1 MLKVYLS
8 SVLIWFLIIV
18 SFSIATK
25 QEFLKNVDKLEKAL
39 NKPKM
44 KKWSYTK
51 TTFNYLLA
59 SFVPVFRVGVLIA
72 KVNLVFN
79 IEKVIERAKE
89 MEENK

>member
-8 SVLIWFLIIV
+8 SVLIWL

-25 QEFLKNVDKLEKAL
+25 EEFLKNVDKLEKAL
-39 NKPKM
+39 NKTKM

-59 SFVPVFRVGVLIA
+59 SFVPIFRFMVLIA

-79 IEKVIERAKE
+79 IEKVIEKIKK
-89 MEENK
+89 MEENNENND